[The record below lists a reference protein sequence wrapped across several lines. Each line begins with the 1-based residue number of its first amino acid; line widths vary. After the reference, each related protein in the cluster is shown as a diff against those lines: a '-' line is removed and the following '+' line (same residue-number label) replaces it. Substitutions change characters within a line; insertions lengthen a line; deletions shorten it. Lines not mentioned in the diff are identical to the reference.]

1 ASITI
6 TEPAADLSAS
16 ISGTNVDCFGNATGA
31 ADLSVSGGTAPYTYS
46 WSNTAV
52 SQDLSNI
59 VAGTYSVTVTDANGC
74 TTSASVTITEPA
86 AALAASVAGTNI
98 LCNGASTG
106 AADVT
111 VSGGT
116 SPYTYSWSNGSTDE
130 DLSSITA
137 GTYTVTATDANGCT
151 VSASVT
157 LTEPSALVA
166 SNVKGVIACGDTTAV
181 ITVSATGGVAPYT
194 GTGSFTITAGAYSYT
209 VTDANGCTSTTSDSL
224 FNYPV
229 INVDLNVAY
238 PTIQSAVDAAV
249 AGNTIQIC
257 AGNYTENVTV
267 NKSLTLDGAGASTVI
282 TSSTAATPV
291 ITVTGSGA
299 NASSRMVIRDM
310 KLVGATGDENTGSG
324 ILYAASAAA
333 GYYTIENVEASG
345 NAGSGVSFNNTASVT
360 DVVISNS
367 NFSSNGNGLRISSG
381 VPSFDGLAMSGT
393 QMNNNSWSAIRY
405 NPLSNL
411 SMVGSNFSITNC
423 SFSDNSQAGIS
434 NLHDISFNGFKGN
447 VSLSNV
453 TVVSSNGPSSTHK
466 SSAISFGHGST
477 AAPSGNISLSNV
489 TVSGTV
495 GRHAVAFSSY
505 NDVNNISMSGVSLQ
519 NCVAP
524 LGSVGASHTD
534 TDPLN
539 LGNTSLVSVT
549 MQSTGG
555 ATATSATFH
564 NASTL
569 AALSASVIADC
580 FTIEDQVTGAIDASG
595 LGMVRF
601 KANQAFVTPNSFS
614 SPTTTAPSIQRAVD
628 ASASGDVIYVAAGT
642 YNNKVTVTKSL
653 AFNGAKFG
661 QDARSRSTA
670 SGESIIDGTSLTGDA
685 FKINNNVSNV
695 VIDGFE
701 IRNFAGSG
709 ATGDGNA
716 VSSFTTSTSLIGS
729 NNSTVRNNY
738 IHDMG
743 YNGVYVGS
751 DNATATIMVRQSG
764 WLVRYNKFANCNNTA
779 VELTNVASS
788 QVRDN
793 DIAAPAT
800 LFSATGDAGNGIEI
814 GARSFTKSSTT
825 TTIDVTGNTFS
836 GSYPA
841 GGRAAISVLSRANQ
855 SASNAT
861 VSGLTISGNTINGAS
876 NARAAVLLVSETRN
890 TGPATLVN
898 VTVTGNVMDG
908 NSNGVVIQDF
918 KNGGTNATHSSL
930 SITNND
936 IRNSVSNGVHV
947 LANTSALGITVGSN
961 KLTGNGGHALRND
974 GTDVLSATCNW
985 YGSTASGVVTASISG
1000 SATFSPWIVNG
1011 TDFDLVTLGFQP
1023 VPGSCTGTLVNTT
1036 ITSQVNVLC
1045 FGNSTGSI
1053 NLTVSGGKPP
1063 YLYNWSNGVTIQDPS
1078 GLAAGTYTVTVTDAN
1093 GSTST
1098 ISATIT
1104 QPAAAL
1110 SASTSGTNVLC
1121 FGNATGAADLSV
1133 SGGTTPY
1140 SYSWSTGATTED
1152 LSGIVSGS
1160 YNVTVTDANGCTTS
1174 SGVTITQPAAAL
1186 GGSVSGTNVDCNGNA
1201 TGAADLSV
1209 TGGTA
1214 PYSYSWNNGA
1224 ITQDLSGL
1232 VAGTYT
1238 VVITDANGCSAT
1250 RSITIT
1256 EPATLV
1262 ASSSNTSVT
1271 CLGATSTITVSAVGG
1286 TAPYSGTGDYTVVAG
1301 TYSYTV
1307 TDANGCTSTTN
1318 ITVSE
1323 ADVVFPTITVPADI
1337 TVGTDAGVCYA
1348 TVASLGTPVTS
1359 DNCAVVS
1366 VTNNAPATYPVGTTT
1381 VTWTVVDPA
1390 GNTTTANQLVTVTNT
1405 LPALGAVQGTLTAC
1419 VPYAAGSTTF
1429 SVAPISDGINST
1441 VYNWTVPTGFT
1452 ISAGQGTSSI
1462 TVTWTSITLDPTIAG
1477 QISVIA
1483 STPCSTRTSNASV
1496 VYAST
1501 APVTP
1506 PSISGPSRVCPGETV
1521 TYSVASVARASS
1533 YVWTVATGMTITA
1546 GAGTNVITVSVDGS
1560 YTGGNVTVAA
1570 SNSCG
1575 TSPVRTRTTVF
1586 NTPNTP
1592 GAISGTTSG
1601 VCGLTQ
1607 TYSIVAVSG
1616 ASSYTWSV
1624 SGGTINSGQGTN
1636 SVSVSWTGS
1645 GTTGSIAVKSVNA
1658 CGESALRT
1666 ASINKIP
1673 ARPEPIVGST
1683 TPCGGTT
1690 QAYSVATVAS
1700 ASSYTWTVTAGGA
1713 ISAGQGTKNITV
1725 DWTAGVTIGQT
1736 LAVRAS
1742 NACGN
1747 STNRT
1752 IAVSIQSCPR
1762 EAMEAGSI
1770 LSMTAYPNPATDF
1783 VNVYF
1788 TTANIAEYTIQ
1799 LMDMSGRVLRNFDG
1813 ESTEGVNNVPFEMS
1827 DLSSGMYLIVLDHDS
1842 SRQTIRLVVE

>member
-1 ASITI
+1 
-6 TEPAADLSAS
+6 
-16 ISGTNVDCFGNATGA
+16 
-31 ADLSVSGGTAPYTYS
+31 
-46 WSNTAV
+46 
-52 SQDLSNI
+52 
-59 VAGTYSVTVTDANGC
+59 
-74 TTSASVTITEPA
+74 
-86 AALAASVAGTNI
+86 
-98 LCNGASTG
+98 
-106 AADVT
+106 
-111 VSGGT
+111 
-116 SPYTYSWSNGSTDE
+116 
-130 DLSSITA
+130 
-137 GTYTVTATDANGCT
+137 
-151 VSASVT
+151 
-157 LTEPSALVA
+157 
-166 SNVKGVIACGDTTAV
+166 AV

-194 GTGSFTITAGAYSYT
+194 GTGSFTTTAGAYSYT

-229 INVDLNVAY
+229 INVNLNVAY
-238 PTIQSAVDAAV
+238 PTIQSAVNAAV

-267 NKSLTLDGAGASTVI
+267 NKRLTLDGAGATTVI
-282 TSSTAATPV
+282 TSAAASTPV
-291 ITVTGSGA
+291 ITVTGTGA
-299 NASSRMVIRDM
+299 SASSRLVIRDM

-324 ILYAASAAA
+324 IMYSASTAA

-345 NAGSGVSFNNTASVT
+345 NAGSGVAFNNTGSVT

-381 VPSFDGLAMSGT
+381 VPSLDGLAISGS

-411 SMVGSNFSITNC
+411 SMVGSNISITNC
-423 SFSDNSQAGIS
+423 TFSNNSQAGIS

-447 VSLSNV
+447 ASLSNV
-453 TVVSSNGPSSTHK
+453 TVTSSNGASTTHK
-466 SSAISFGHGST
+466 ASAISFAHGAT
-477 AAPSGNISLSNV
+477 AAPSGTISLSNV
-489 TVSGTV
+489 TVSGIV
-495 GRHAVAFSSY
+495 GRHALSFSSY
-505 NDVNNISMSGVSLQ
+505 SDVNNISMSGVSLH

-569 AALSASVIADC
+569 AVLSNSVIADC

-628 ASASGDVIYVAAGT
+628 ASASGDVVYVAAGT

-653 AFNGAKFG
+653 TFNGAKFG

-709 ATGDGNA
+709 AAGDGNA

-793 DIAAPAT
+793 DIAAPAS
-800 LFSATGDAGNGIEI
+800 LHSAGGDAGNGIEI
-814 GARSFTKSSTT
+814 GARSYTRSSTT

-841 GGRAAISVLSRANQ
+841 GGRAAINVLSRAYQ

-876 NARAAVLLVSETRN
+876 NARAAVLLVSEARN

-974 GTDVLSATCNW
+974 GSDVLSATCNW

-1023 VPGSCTGTLVNTT
+1023 VPGSCTGTPVNTT

-1063 YLYNWSNGVTIQDPS
+1063 YLYNWSNGATIQDPS

-1110 SASTSGTNVLC
+1110 SSSIAGTNVLCFGNATGVADLSVSGGTSPYTFSWNTGATTQDLSNIVAGTYSVTITDANGCTRNSSVSITQPAAALAGSISGTNVLC
-1121 FGNATGAADLSV
+1121 HGNSTGAADLSVNGGTAPYSYSWNTGATTQDLSGIAAGTYTVVVTDANGCSISRNVTITQPLAPLSLSVNGTNVLCNGNATGAADLSV
-1133 SGGTTPY
+1133 SGGTAPYSYSWSNGASTQDLSGLIAGTYSVVVTDANGCSASTSLTILQPAAALSASTVPTYVLCHGNTTGAADLTVAGGTTPY
-1140 SYSWSTGATTED
+1140 SYSWSNGATTQD
-1152 LSGIVSGS
+1152 INNLAAGF
-1160 YNVTVTDANGCTTS
+1160 YTVNITDANGCTIS
-1174 SGVTITQPAAAL
+1174 SNALILQPADYL
-1186 GGSVSGTNVDCNGNA
+1186 GGSISGTNVDCNGNA

-1214 PYSYSWNNGA
+1214 PYSYSWSNGA
-1224 ITQDLSGL
+1224 STQDLSSI

-1238 VVITDANGCSAT
+1238 VVVTDANGCTIS

-1256 EPATLV
+1256 QPATLV

-1307 TDANGCTSTTN
+1307 TDANGCTSSTS

-1337 TVGTDAGVCYA
+1337 TVATNVGVCYA
-1348 TVASLGTPVTS
+1348 TVASLGTPVTN
-1359 DNCAVVS
+1359 DNCSVVS

-1390 GNTTTANQLVTVTNT
+1390 GNTTTANQLVTVTNV
-1405 LPALGAVQGTLTAC
+1405 LPALGAIQGTLTAC
-1419 VPYAAGSTTF
+1419 VPYAAGSTSF

-1441 VYNWTVPTGFT
+1441 VYTWTVPTGFT

-1462 TVTWTSITLDPTIAG
+1462 TVTWT
-1477 QISVIA
+1477 
-1483 STPCSTRTSNASV
+1483 
-1496 VYAST
+1496 
-1501 APVTP
+1501 
-1506 PSISGPSRVCPGETV
+1506 
-1521 TYSVASVARASS
+1521 
-1533 YVWTVATGMTITA
+1533 
-1546 GAGTNVITVSVDGS
+1546 
-1560 YTGGNVTVAA
+1560 
-1570 SNSCG
+1570 
-1575 TSPVRTRTTVF
+1575 
-1586 NTPNTP
+1586 
-1592 GAISGTTSG
+1592 
-1601 VCGLTQ
+1601 
-1607 TYSIVAVSG
+1607 
-1616 ASSYTWSV
+1616 
-1624 SGGTINSGQGTN
+1624 
-1636 SVSVSWTGS
+1636 
-1645 GTTGSIAVKSVNA
+1645 
-1658 CGESALRT
+1658 
-1666 ASINKIP
+1666 
-1673 ARPEPIVGST
+1673 
-1683 TPCGGTT
+1683 
-1690 QAYSVATVAS
+1690 
-1700 ASSYTWTVTAGGA
+1700 
-1713 ISAGQGTKNITV
+1713 
-1725 DWTAGVTIGQT
+1725 
-1736 LAVRAS
+1736 
-1742 NACGN
+1742 
-1747 STNRT
+1747 
-1752 IAVSIQSCPR
+1752 
-1762 EAMEAGSI
+1762 
-1770 LSMTAYPNPATDF
+1770 
-1783 VNVYF
+1783 
-1788 TTANIAEYTIQ
+1788 
-1799 LMDMSGRVLRNFDG
+1799 
-1813 ESTEGVNNVPFEMS
+1813 
-1827 DLSSGMYLIVLDHDS
+1827 
-1842 SRQTIRLVVE
+1842 